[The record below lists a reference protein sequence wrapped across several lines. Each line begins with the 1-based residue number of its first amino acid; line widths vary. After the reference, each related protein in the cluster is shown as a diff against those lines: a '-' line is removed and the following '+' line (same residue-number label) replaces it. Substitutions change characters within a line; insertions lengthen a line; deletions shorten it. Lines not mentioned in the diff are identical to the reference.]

1 MTEETEQH
9 KENHDFGPGALLK
22 RTREQNKM
30 SLDDV
35 SERLKLTKFV
45 LTKIENDDFGGDLP
59 ATFYRGYLKN
69 YAELLELDEADV
81 VANFEQF
88 CNKHKLFSKPA
99 TPRVEGLSL
108 EKSVNSNN
116 WLFKIVTGFI
126 IVALLVAI
134 YYLVVER
141 ELWKKVIPADQETE
155 QRDNDSQGLELD
167 NQNDNDDP
175 SGSLS
180 FSGNVPEDTSHFI
193 DSDSVDAD
201 SVDGNSPELSN
212 SENSTLSESQS
223 SDGSLSLDAATPSS
237 SENESLNNNQKD
249 QAASSAA
256 STSKSLFLSFTNDCW
271 VRVEDA
277 TGKVLALGIKSAGTS
292 LQLSGKTPYHL
303 NLGKASAVELSF
315 DGNDVD
321 LSQYPDTRAAKLTLG
336 DS

>member
-1 MTEETEQH
+1 MTEETTQH
-9 KENHDFGPGALLK
+9 TDNHDFGPGALLK
-22 RTREQNKM
+22 RTREQKKM

-35 SERLKLTKFV
+35 SERLKLTRFV
-45 LTKIENDDFGGDLP
+45 LTEIENDDFGGDLP

-69 YAELLELDEADV
+69 YAELLELDEADIA
-81 VANFEQF
+81 ANFEQF
-88 CNKHKLFSKPA
+88 CHKHKLFSKPA

-126 IVALLVAI
+126 IIALLVAI
-134 YYLVVER
+134 YYLVVEK
-141 ELWKKVIPADQETE
+141 ELWKKVVPADQETE
-155 QRDNDSQGLELD
+155 QLDNDSQGLEFD
-167 NQNDNDDP
+167 NQNDSEDT
-175 SGSLS
+175 SGALS
-180 FSGNVPEDTSHFI
+180 FSNSVLEDRSN
-193 DSDSVDAD
+193 
-201 SVDGNSPELSN
+201 SVDGNSLELSN
-212 SENSTLSESQS
+212 SEGSASNEPQP
-223 SDGSLSLDAATPSS
+223 SDGSLSLGATNQPS
-237 SENESLNNNQKD
+237 SENEPLNNNQKD
-249 QAASSAA
+249 QASSSVA
-256 STSKSLFLSFTNDCW
+256 STSKSLLLNFTSDCW

-315 DGNDVD
+315 DGNEVD